1 MKKLGYLILAI
12 ITALACSLG
21 TLGCG
26 KEKELLITDYF
37 ENEVG
42 VTYYTTDETSE
53 YYDAEKEY
61 GLLPIGNDTLPLVP
75 YHGKGLIDNNTMQKK
90 QYYWFM
96 FSPKLN
102 AHEIKLTGIEF
113 DIETDIDCT
122 LCFYIGGMI
131 GLNEAEGY
139 RLETRIDCKGNEPTK
154 YKRLFSDAIIW
165 TEIEAGKGADWD
177 KKKLAIILTNKGNE
191 DLAGNGASGTSVGD
205 AKYIIKNLKFIM
217 EKA

>member
-21 TLGCG
+21 TAGCG

-42 VTYYTTDETSE
+42 VTYYTTDENSE

-102 AHEIKLTGIEF
+102 AHEIKVTGIEF
-113 DIETDIDCT
+113 DVETDIDCR
-122 LCFYIGGMI
+122 LSFRIMGMI

-139 RLETRIDCKGNEPTK
+139 QLKTGIDCVGN
-154 YKRLFSDAIIW
+154 RLTNFSCEFGTPISW
-165 TEIEAGKGADWD
+165 TEIEAGKGADWE
-177 KKKLAIILTNKGNE
+177 KKKLAIILVNKGNE
-191 DLAGNGASGTSVGD
+191 DLFGSGTSVGD